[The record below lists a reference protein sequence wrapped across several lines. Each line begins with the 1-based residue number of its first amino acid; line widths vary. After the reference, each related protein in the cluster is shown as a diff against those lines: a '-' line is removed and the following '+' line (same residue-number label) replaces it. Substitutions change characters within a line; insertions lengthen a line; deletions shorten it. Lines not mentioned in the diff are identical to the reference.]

1 MSGLAVSFVHK
12 RIAAGIKGF
21 VTTGSPLGAVAGFL
35 TAGGGTK
42 TAKPI
47 ALPRAQRAAGS
58 GQGGRLIS
66 EGGRLVPISQASTG
80 HLRNIARLDSSS
92 ATRAAASAE
101 VSRRTGIATTL
112 PFAPCQPGFVMQGG
126 RCVRAGGFIP
136 AGERFFGSDLPG
148 GTTPVARFEVGN
160 AVMGRYGAAYQPGSK
175 IVDRAICLP
184 GDVVANDGLCYPKRS
199 ISNKQRQ
206 WPVGR
211 RPLLTGGEMRAIS
224 TAARAA
230 KRLELAQKRLQKIG
244 LMKKP
249 SRRAPPRPKQL
260 LITDHHHPDH

>member
-1 MSGLAVSFVHK
+1 MIYSSDMGGLAVSFVHK
-12 RIAAGIKGF
+12 RIAAGIKSF
-21 VTTGSPLGAVAGFL
+21 VTTGSPLAAVASFA
-35 TAGGGTK
+35 TAGGGGGGT
-42 TAKPI
+42 TS
-47 ALPRAQRAAGS
+47 RARRPAGS
-58 GQGGRLIS
+58 GLSGKLIS

-80 HLRNIARLDSSS
+80 HLRNIARLDSSPS
-92 ATRAAASAE
+92 TRAAASAE
-101 VSRRTGIATTL
+101 VSRRSGFVSTGLAR
-112 PFAPCQPGFVMQGG
+112 CQPGFVLENGV
-126 RCVRAGGFIP
+126 CVKATGFIP
-136 AGERFFGSDLPG
+136 FGERALGTDLLG
-148 GTTPVARFEVGN
+148 GTTPSMGRFEVGN

-184 GDVVANDGLCYPKRS
+184 GDVVANDGLCYAKRNVT
-199 ISNKQRQ
+199 NKQRM

-249 SRRAPPRPKQL
+249 TRRALPQPK
-260 LITDHHHPDH
+260 HH